1 MLVNPLYKN
10 VMKSIFFALFLCGSF
25 MLSAQAPYQF
35 NFQAVARNA
44 QGNPVTAQEVVFRLS
59 ILQGAINGAA
69 VYTETQPAVTNS
81 FGLANLLVGTGTPD
95 LGALPNVDWEA
106 GPYFLQIEIDLESDG
121 SFAFA
126 GVSPLMSVPYA
137 LHAKTTEQPGPQGP
151 QGETGEPGEPGEP
164 GAPGEAGL
172 SAYQIW
178 LAEGNTGSQSDF
190 LASLVGPPGD
200 DAAGGGNTL
209 DEAYNEGGAGAG
221 RVITANAGAV
231 EVNLPTG
238 GTTGLVVNSNAVQSA
253 AIRANNN
260 ATGVAIRAENVNANN
275 SFAAIQAVTNST
287 SVDNAAIIGNNDGG
301 GYGVA
306 GQIPASA
313 TGGAAV
319 YGSNLRTNGGS
330 GVSGIGVNGVIGT
343 AQNAGGFGIYGVN
356 NQPGNATN
364 LAIGAYGLGF
374 HGVYGQTTNVT
385 AGWAGYFTADLGV
398 EGTGVSLLGWN
409 TVSDER
415 LKSNIRPIEG
425 ALERLMRINGK
436 QYTLRVPQSGQKK
449 LDEEG
454 EPTAYRTAEQY
465 GVIAQEV
472 EAVFP
477 EMVQTK
483 RVFLA
488 NGDET
493 EYKLVNYDELIPVLI
508 EAIKELNAK
517 VEFLMEQQGRD

>member
-1 MLVNPLYKN
+1 MRSFFILLLVCATSSL
-10 VMKSIFFALFLCGSF
+10 IG
-25 MLSAQAPYQF
+25 QAPYQF

-44 QGNPVTAQEVVFRLS
+44 QGNPVATQEVVFRLS
-59 ILQGAINGAA
+59 ILQGAINGSA
-69 VYTETQPAVTNS
+69 VYMETQPAVTNS

-95 LGALPNVDWEA
+95 VGSLPTVDWEA
-106 GPYFLQIEIDLESDG
+106 GPYFLQIEIDLENDG
-121 SFAFA
+121 TFAFA

-137 LHAKTTEQPGPQGP
+137 LHAKTTEQPGPPGP
-151 QGETGEPGEPGEP
+151 QGEP
-164 GAPGEAGL
+164 GAPSEPGMPGAAGM
-172 SAYQIW
+172 SAYEIW
-178 LAEGNTGSQSDF
+178 LSEGNTGSEADF
-190 LASLVGPPGD
+190 IASLVGPPGE
-200 DAAGGGNTL
+200 GGNATGNTL
-209 DEAYNEGGAGAG
+209 GEAYNEGGAGAG
-221 RVITANAGAV
+221 RVISADAGAV

-238 GTTGLVVNSNAVQSA
+238 GTTGLLVNSSALESA

-260 ATGVAIRAENVNANN
+260 ATGVAIRAENANASNT
-275 SFAAIQAVTNST
+275 FAAIQAVTNSAN
-287 SVDNAAIIGNNDGG
+287 VDNAAIIGNNDGA

-313 TGGAAV
+313 TGGAAI
-319 YGSNLRTNGGS
+319 YGSNLRLNGGS
-330 GVSGIGVNGVIGT
+330 GVSGIGVNGVVGT

-356 NQPGNATN
+356 NQPGNTTN

-398 EGTGVSLLGWN
+398 EGTGISLFGWN

-425 ALERLMRINGK
+425 ALERLMQVNGK